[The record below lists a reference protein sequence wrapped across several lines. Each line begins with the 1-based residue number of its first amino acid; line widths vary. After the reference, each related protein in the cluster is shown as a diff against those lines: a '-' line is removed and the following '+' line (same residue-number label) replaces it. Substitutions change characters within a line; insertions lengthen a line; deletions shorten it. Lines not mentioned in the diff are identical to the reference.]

1 MPPVWKIPGVYEFP
15 TMDMLLISYGSAMH
29 LVPLLAPFAEV
40 KSAFDPMKIG
50 TWGCSTERSS
60 KPQPGGATAPAPP
73 SVVTETAWLTMLV
86 RACESWICK
95 VTAYVPT
102 VPNACCAVSVDDND
116 VSHTPSPSQSQRAC
130 NVAVGSESEEEDA
143 SDRKS
148 VV

>member
-1 MPPVWKIPGVYEFP
+1 
-15 TMDMLLISYGSAMH
+15 
-29 LVPLLAPFAEV
+29 
-40 KSAFDPMKIG
+40 
-50 TWGCSTERSS
+50 
-60 KPQPGGATAPAPP
+60 
-73 SVVTETAWLTMLV
+73 MLV

-143 SDRKS
+143 SRVIESFTLGYAGENVNRAMGPGAVTDAAIDFAWTS
-148 VV
+148 VPLVPVMVTVYDPAFAALSVQVEV

>member
-1 MPPVWKIPGVYEFP
+1 MGRCACR
-15 TMDMLLISYGSAMH
+15 TQ
-29 LVPLLAPFAEV
+29 
-40 KSAFDPMKIG
+40 
-50 TWGCSTERSS
+50 GCS
-60 KPQPGGATAPAPP
+60 KPKPGRAPAPP
-73 SVVTETAWLTMLV
+73 LPNVVTETTWLTMFA

-143 SDRKS
+143 SKVIES
-148 VV
+148 LTLG